1 MTKLTRREDARKF
14 SVSFPT
20 SLVEE
25 IDTICKVN
33 YMSRSSWLI
42 AAAKERLGNERIK
55 KMEQLKELENRGTK
69 Q

>member
-1 MTKLTRREDARKF
+1 MTKTKREDARKF
-14 SVSFPT
+14 SVSFPS

-25 IDTICKVN
+25 IDTICKIT
-33 YMSRSSWLI
+33 YLTRSSWLI
-42 AAAKERLGNERIK
+42 AAAKEKLGNERLK